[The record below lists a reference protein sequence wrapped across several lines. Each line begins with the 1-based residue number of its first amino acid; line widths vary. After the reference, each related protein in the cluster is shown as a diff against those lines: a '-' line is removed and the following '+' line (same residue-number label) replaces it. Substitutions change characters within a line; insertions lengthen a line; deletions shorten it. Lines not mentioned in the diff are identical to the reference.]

1 MDKRITE
8 NLKFSTV
15 AKAIVEMWRAI
26 FLGEIG
32 VEFDGEEIL
41 TEDEATADIIADFIE
56 SLGFDYAKTGYYD
69 PEEDAR
75 DGIHDDHTGKWYVSV
90 D

>member
-1 MDKRITE
+1 MKKTMDE
-8 NLKFSTV
+8 NLEFSTV
-15 AKAIVEMWRAI
+15 AKAIVEMWGSI

-41 TEDEATADIIADFIE
+41 TDEEATADIIADFIE
-56 SLGFDYAKTGYYD
+56 SLGFDYVKTGYYD

-75 DGIHDDHTGKWYVSV
+75 DGINDDHTGKWYVSV